1 MDLVDKEELNIK
13 ETKDSVL
20 ILDNCTLNIVKNKF
34 SELLNY
40 SLSDCAPLKIHVN
53 YCYRFEKQIF
63 KICITI
69 KIN

>member
-20 ILDNCTLNIVKNKF
+20 ILDNCILNIVKKQIF
-34 SELLNY
+34 WASELQFF
-40 SLSDCAPLKIHVN
+40 SCAPLKIHVN
-53 YCYRFEKQIF
+53 HCYRFEKQIF
-63 KICITI
+63 KIYITI